1 MFVYRGN
8 GFERLADFTSRILD
22 QFPNAE
28 LMKKLTPPS
37 DEVKE
42 SPQQC
47 KLMSGLPFRYTV
59 LSIFLI
65 PISHLSHL
73 ELDDVCV
80 IYFKLFDK
88 E

>member
-1 MFVYRGN
+1 MLICFQVFVYRGN
-8 GFERLADFTSRILD
+8 GYERLGDFTSRILD

-47 KLMSGLPFRYTV
+47 KLFICAV
-59 LSIFLI
+59 
-65 PISHLSHL
+65 H
-73 ELDDVCV
+73 
-80 IYFKLFDK
+80 K
-88 E
+88 

>member
-1 MFVYRGN
+1 MYRGN
-8 GFERLADFTSRILD
+8 GYERLGDFQSRILD

-47 KLMSGLPFRYTV
+47 M
-59 LSIFLI
+59 
-65 PISHLSHL
+65 
-73 ELDDVCV
+73 
-80 IYFKLFDK
+80 
-88 E
+88 

>member
-1 MFVYRGN
+1 MYRGN
-8 GFERLADFTSRILD
+8 GYERLGDFTSRILD

-47 KLMSGLPFRYTV
+47 KLFICAV
-59 LSIFLI
+59 
-65 PISHLSHL
+65 H
-73 ELDDVCV
+73 
-80 IYFKLFDK
+80 K
-88 E
+88 